1 MPLVKLTEICQNNTI
16 TSNRD
21 YSLREV
27 FINPDQVTMLRE
39 NNFMKN
45 LLSEGKLPSEIDGR
59 MEFTSV
65 HLNTGV
71 NLNIIGSPS
80 VIESKLRN
88 NRQLLRG

>member
-1 MPLVKLTEICQNNTI
+1 MVTKFVEVVKVGSDLNARSEYT
-16 TSNRD
+16 
-21 YSLREV
+21 LREV

>member
-1 MPLVKLTEICQNNTI
+1 MVRLVEVFRSSIHGTYT
-16 TSNRD
+16 
-21 YSLREV
+21 LREV
-27 FINPDQVTMLRE
+27 FVNPDQVTMLRE

-59 MEFTSV
+59 MEFTSI

-80 VIESKLRN
+80 VVESKLRN

>member
-1 MPLVKLTEICQNNTI
+1 MVTKFVEVVKVGSDLNARSEYT
-16 TSNRD
+16 
-21 YSLREV
+21 LREV
-27 FINPDQVTMLRE
+27 FVNPDQVTMLRE

-59 MEFTSV
+59 MEFTSI

-80 VIESKLRN
+80 VVESKLRN

>member
-1 MPLVKLTEICQNNTI
+1 MVTKFVEVVKVGSDLNARSEYT
-16 TSNRD
+16 
-21 YSLREV
+21 LREV
-27 FINPDQVTMLRE
+27 FVNPDQVTMLRE

>member
-1 MPLVKLTEICQNNTI
+1 MVTKFVEVVKIGSDLNARSEYT
-16 TSNRD
+16 
-21 YSLREV
+21 LREV

-80 VIESKLRN
+80 VIETKLRN
-88 NRQLLRG
+88 NKQLLRG

>member
-1 MPLVKLTEICQNNTI
+1 MVTKFVEVVKIGSDLSARSEYT
-16 TSNRD
+16 
-21 YSLREV
+21 LREV
-27 FINPDQVTMLRE
+27 FVNPDQVTMLRE

-59 MEFTSV
+59 MEFTSI

-71 NLNIIGSPS
+71 SLNIIGSPS
-80 VIESKLRN
+80 VVESKLRN